1 MSEPVDYHSPALNEQ
16 VEVALARRR
25 LDFYTPYPKQREF
38 HAASKDPTK
47 TEIMLLAGNQLGK
60 TLSAAAQT
68 AIFAT
73 GQYPDW
79 WEGRRWDRPTSGWV
93 AGPTG
98 QSTRDAPQKLL
109 LGESNEWG
117 TGMIPGRNIIEIKKS
132 AHGVPDAVE
141 TVTVKHDATGKTS
154 RILFKTYDQGRLRWQ
169 GATIDYCIAEGQRVW
184 MDDGRQIPIEQV
196 RPGDLVRSMN
206 SKGVATSQRVVAV
219 HDRGTQEVVDVHLSR
234 GPWLRMTPDHKVYQG
249 MRAAVPVK
257 EASRIAQYPGPW
269 EPTHPKDRADAWYR
283 WAGLV
288 IAEGYHAGRKI
299 TMSDGPAVREAIA
312 PLPSTARVREKI
324 FDERHHHVPDWVLYW
339 DEFWKEIP
347 AGLAH
352 EKEIPQWI
360 FQSSNRAIRLF
371 LGSLYA
377 GDGWA
382 TRQLIGYAST
392 SRVLAEQLSSL
403 LARLGIRSSVNRRI
417 SKTATWKDQ
426 WWVLLCNFDS
436 VIRFTDT
443 IRVPG
448 KEGAFAACRV
458 EADRRR
464 TSRSESSPH
473 FQGPTPE
480 TEEGFAKQNEY
491 KRRNRVAKN
500 RYAQIRELIPAGKAR
515 VYDLSVEGTHRF
527 IVGNSL
533 VSNCWFDE
541 EPPEDIYSEG
551 CTRCQVLGG
560 FVFLTFTPL
569 LGMSEVVSRFLQQRP
584 PNSVIIKMGINDA
597 LHYTP
602 EQRIAI
608 LARYPE
614 HERDARAYGNPIM
627 GSGKVFPL
635 PWEFI
640 AETPIQLPAYWR
652 RLCAVDFGWDHPT
665 AAVWLAYDPDTDT
678 IHITDTYA
686 VREQTPILHAA
697 AIKARGV
704 WIPVAWPFDGLAHEP
719 GSGKTLAD
727 LYRQQ
732 GVNMLPTHATHPPL
746 PGKKEG
752 TSGYSTE
759 AGILDMIDR
768 MQTGRL
774 KVFSTLSNFKDEYD
788 VYHRKDG
795 LIVKKGDDIMSAA
808 RVGCMAIRH
817 AQTRIAPRSEQLLPA
832 WLPSDPGMGALG

>member
-1 MSEPVDYHSPALNEQ
+1 MSDAVDYHSPALNEQ

-25 LDFYTPYPKQREF
+25 LDFYTPYPKQRAF
-38 HAASKDPTK
+38 HAASKDLTK
-47 TEIMLLAGNQLGK
+47 TEILLMAGNQLGK
-60 TLSAAAQT
+60 TMSAAAQT

-79 WEGRRWDRPTSGWV
+79 WEGRRWDRPVSIWV

-141 TVTVKHDATGKTS
+141 SVTVRHDPTGKTS

-169 GATIDYCIAEGQRVW
+169 GATID
-184 MDDGRQIPIEQV
+184 M
-196 RPGDLVRSMN
+196 
-206 SKGVATSQRVVAV
+206 
-219 HDRGTQEVVDVHLSR
+219 
-234 GPWLRMTPDHKVYQG
+234 
-249 MRAAVPVK
+249 
-257 EASRIAQYPGPW
+257 
-269 EPTHPKDRADAWYR
+269 
-283 WAGLV
+283 
-288 IAEGYHAGRKI
+288 
-299 TMSDGPAVREAIA
+299 
-312 PLPSTARVREKI
+312 
-324 FDERHHHVPDWVLYW
+324 
-339 DEFWKEIP
+339 
-347 AGLAH
+347 
-352 EKEIPQWI
+352 
-360 FQSSNRAIRLF
+360 
-371 LGSLYA
+371 
-377 GDGWA
+377 
-382 TRQLIGYAST
+382 
-392 SRVLAEQLSSL
+392 
-403 LARLGIRSSVNRRI
+403 
-417 SKTATWKDQ
+417 
-426 WWVLLCNFDS
+426 
-436 VIRFTDT
+436 
-443 IRVPG
+443 
-448 KEGAFAACRV
+448 
-458 EADRRR
+458 
-464 TSRSESSPH
+464 
-473 FQGPTPE
+473 
-480 TEEGFAKQNEY
+480 
-491 KRRNRVAKN
+491 
-500 RYAQIRELIPAGKAR
+500 
-515 VYDLSVEGTHRF
+515 
-527 IVGNSL
+527 
-533 VSNCWFDE
+533 CWFDE
-541 EPPEDIYSEG
+541 EPPDDIYSEG

-584 PNSVIIKMGINDA
+584 PNAVIIKMGINDA
-597 LHYTP
+597 GHYTP
-602 EQRIAI
+602 EQRVAI

-614 HERDARAYGNPIM
+614 HEREARAYGNPIM

-640 AETPIQLPAYWR
+640 AETPIQIPAYWR

-665 AAVWLAYDPDTDT
+665 AAIWLAYDPDTDT

-774 KVFSTLSNFKDEYD
+774 KVFSTLTAFKDEYD

-808 RVGCMAIRH
+808 RVGVMAIRH